1 MAHGPSSSV
10 MESRPSPDI
19 PVLEEIAVTLAE
31 DLPEIYRAIL
41 DRVADLEHLGS
52 RRDAGRIRASATR
65 AYSDAWDESARR
77 HLLALLARAQRGLVV
92 REGSPRGW
100 TLRRRSAPAR

>member
-1 MAHGPSSSV
+1 
-10 MESRPSPDI
+10 MESRPSPDTSV
-19 PVLEEIAVTLAE
+19 PEDVVATLAE

-41 DRVADLEHLGS
+41 DCVADLEHVGA
-52 RRDAGRIRASATR
+52 RRDAGRIRVSATR

-77 HLLALLARAQRGLVV
+77 QLLGLLARAQRGLVV
-92 REGSPRGW
+92 SERPRGW

>member
-1 MAHGPSSSV
+1 
-10 MESRPSPDI
+10 MESRTSPD
-19 PVLEEIAVTLAE
+19 PSFTDENVVTLAE

-41 DRVADLEHLGS
+41 DRVAGLERIGA
-52 RRDAGRIRASATR
+52 RREAGQIRAAATR

-77 HLLALLARAQRGLVV
+77 HLVSLLARADRGLVV
-92 REGSPRGW
+92 RERPRGW